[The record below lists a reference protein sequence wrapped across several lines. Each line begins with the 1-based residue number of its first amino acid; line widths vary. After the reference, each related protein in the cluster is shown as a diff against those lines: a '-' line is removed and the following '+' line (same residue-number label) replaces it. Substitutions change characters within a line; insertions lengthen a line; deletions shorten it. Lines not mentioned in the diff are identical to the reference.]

1 MDGYRNNKIWCNSD
15 WWNCICIP
23 YRCNYQLRWCIKM
36 KATELYNVYTEI
48 MIITKMDLHG
58 SINHNEWS
66 KDKIKTLIVEE

>member
-1 MDGYRNNKIWCNSD
+1 
-15 WWNCICIP
+15 
-23 YRCNYQLRWCIKM
+23 M